1 MLTGHY
7 EFTCRLTTDA
17 QLPAYKGSMFRGVF
31 GHALKKVVCTVRQR
45 QCVGCMLASRCLYAR
60 VFERRQWQNEDRHR
74 LANPP
79 QPYMI
84 VPDLDRRTRYRCG
97 ETLRFRLTLFG
108 EFNDFL
114 PYFVYAVETM
124 GTLGIGRKID
134 SRGAGFEIK
143 SIHHQGRSVYDSEKS
158 QLDMNFQVPE
168 LTLHEIIST
177 PVTQLRLCLLTPLR
191 LKFNSSL
198 QAELPFEVL
207 IRAVLRRISSLCNS
221 YGSGEPDLDYRG
233 IIARAGEVRI
243 LSDNLHWFD
252 WKRYS
257 NRQEQQ
263 MFMGGMSG
271 EVCYQGDLNIFIPL
285 LQAVQPLHLG
295 KQTTFGLGGF
305 NLEIGNGT
313 HQESGAA

>member
-7 EFTCRLTTDA
+7 EFTCRLTNDA
-17 QLPAYKGSMFRGVF
+17 QLPAYKGSTFRGVF

-45 QCVGCMLASRCLYAR
+45 QCADCILASRCLYAR
-60 VFERRQWQNEDRHR
+60 VFERKQWQNEDRQR

-84 VPDLDRRTRYRCG
+84 VPDLDRRTRYRRG
-97 ETLRFRLTLFG
+97 ETFSFRLTLFG

-124 GTLGIGRKID
+124 GTLGIGRKTD
-134 SRGAGFEIK
+134 CRGAGFEIT
-143 SIHHQGRSVYDSEKS
+143 SIHHQCRPIFDPK
-158 QLDMNFQVPE
+158 NFQLNMNLQIPK
-168 LTLHEIIST
+168 LTLSETPSA
-177 PVTQLRLCLLTPLR
+177 PVTQLKLCLLTPLR
-191 LKFNSSL
+191 IKYNSSF
-198 QAELPFEVL
+198 QAELPFCVL
-207 IRAVLRRISSLCNS
+207 IRSVLRRISSLCNS

-233 IIARAGEVRI
+233 IISRAGEVRI

-285 LQAVQPLHLG
+285 LQAAQPLHLG